1 MPDHLHLVLAASD
14 ERADF
19 QRFMSNWKQ
28 RSGHGYKQ
36 RTSELLWQESYHDH
50 VLRND
55 EETDRIVR
63 YVLENPVRKGLVA
76 KFDQYR
82 FSGSDVYSKAQLKE
96 FWQRKR

>member
-1 MPDHLHLVLAASD
+1 MPDHVHLVLAASD
-14 ERADF
+14 EQAEL

-28 RSGHGYKQ
+28 RSGYRYKQ
-36 RTSELLWQESYHDH
+36 QTGDRLWQESYHDH

-55 EETDRIVR
+55 EETTRIVR

-76 KFDQYR
+76 EFDQYP

-96 FWQRKR
+96 LWQIQR